1 MPKVLKAKKNSLE
14 QHVMINSHKKNENSF
29 WQKKVE
35 KTFLQKKLKRPFCG
49 FMLEGSFGHV
59 EKRENLG
66 KERLK
71 VVLAKIQSHFFS
83 SNCLID

>member
-1 MPKVLKAKKNSLE
+1 LA
-14 QHVMINSHKKNENSF
+14 
-29 WQKKVE
+29 KKVE
-35 KTFLQKKLKRPFCG
+35 KNIFAKKVENPFCG